1 MRTRSSSCESDDA
14 TSGIVLALQRVWS
27 AADCLQLLCVFVV
40 SVCVC
45 VLFDR
50 CVCFSFSFPLSI
62 LNSLVNKSRSFHGR
76 RPGEGWR
83 SSHNHLFR
91 TVAGAEFSRATDNL
105 SQSV

>member
-45 VLFDR
+45 FVRSLRLFFVFVSPFNFEFTREQVLE
-50 CVCFSFSFPLSI
+50 FP
-62 LNSLVNKSRSFHGR
+62 
-76 RPGEGWR
+76 R
-83 SSHNHLFR
+83 SSAWRRL
-91 TVAGAEFSRATDNL
+91 AE
-105 SQSV
+105 